1 MAPCLTAGAIFDYP
15 AYLERLIMAEQ
26 ASTNFAAPW
35 AAGTAPAPTETST
48 PATQAPEATVVTQAT
63 STETAPPAPETQASE
78 APQPDPQI
86 PVEAKP
92 LEQAEVSEVLVTV
105 TVPKAFKL
113 RVDNDVVI
121 DYRAGVQEMP
131 VEHAEHWYAKANGV
145 EVYRPAK

>member
-1 MAPCLTAGAIFDYP
+1 
-15 AYLERLIMAEQ
+15 MAEQ

-35 AAGTAPAPTETST
+35 AAGTTPAPTETSA
-48 PATQAPEATVVTQAT
+48 PATQAPEAPVVTQAT
-63 STETAPPAPETQASE
+63 GTETAPPTPETQAPEAPE